1 MMNEKTILVCFYQQ
15 IIRLFWRSHLVQNVS
30 SPLRHSGLQAGENRK
45 NLLANLEQI
54 SKNMRNG
61 NINSVVFSIF
71 CRFCPIPVIMQPARV
86 TNIVTCV
93 PWSVTLHSSSSIT
106 GMMGSHSQFWSSSVI
121 KTQSDWCWRGLSSV
135 PRDCCGLWTNPSR
148 PERTP
153 SGRGDSNLPP
163 HRYNYICY
171 LKFPCHVIFQNIS
184 SLLFF
189 KNILLCKWWIINE

>member
-71 CRFCPIPVIMQPARV
+71 CRFRPIPVMVKLVWR
-86 TNIVTCV
+86 
-93 PWSVTLHSSSSIT
+93 TLSHVCLDLWPSQLDNWND
-106 GMMGSHSQFWSSSVI
+106 GEPHCHSQLWSSSVI
-121 KTQSDWCWRGLSSV
+121 KTLCLPEPALHWRGLSSI
-135 PRDCCGLWTNPSR
+135 PRDCCGLWTNPSG
-148 PERTP
+148 PEQQP
-153 SGRGDSNLPP
+153 SGRGL
-163 HRYNYICY
+163 
-171 LKFPCHVIFQNIS
+171 
-184 SLLFF
+184 
-189 KNILLCKWWIINE
+189 